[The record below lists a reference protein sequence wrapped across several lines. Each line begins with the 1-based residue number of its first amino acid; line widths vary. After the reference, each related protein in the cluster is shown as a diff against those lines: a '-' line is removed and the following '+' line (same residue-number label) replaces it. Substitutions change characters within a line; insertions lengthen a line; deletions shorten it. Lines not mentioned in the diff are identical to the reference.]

1 MSNFKQKYKQVLKCY
16 IDGIVA
22 NHGIVGVEQTVFAR
36 HVRKHLY
43 LYTSH
48 LNNELIEE
56 LVSEA
61 FVKKGNEHEQ

>member
-1 MSNFKQKYKQVLKCY
+1 MSNFKQKYKQALKCY
-16 IDGIVA
+16 IDGIVS
-22 NHGIVGVEQTVFAR
+22 NHGIIGVEQTDFAR

-61 FVKKGNEHEQ
+61 FVRKGNEHEQ